1 MPRHTRGYGA
11 SVFCALGVLVAASIT
26 SLSGQPAGRA
36 SARLKPDTTGARAA
50 PPVSIEQPRA
60 LLDKYCVTCHNDRL
74 KTANLSLQGADLTTV
89 GNHADLWEKV
99 VRKLR
104 AGVMPPPD
112 MPRPALAE
120 YEGLRDWLES
130 EIDRASAAHATPGS
144 VVLHRLNRT
153 EYANAIRDLL
163 DLQIDVA

>member
-1 MPRHTRGYGA
+1 M
-11 SVFCALGVLVAASIT
+11 AAAAAMLLAVSIT
-26 SLSGQPAGRA
+26 SVSGQSSTSASSAPESAGA
-36 SARLKPDTTGARAA
+36 T
-50 PPVSIEQPRA
+50 QRA
-60 LLDKYCVTCHNDRL
+60 LIDKYCVTCHNDRL
-74 KTANLSLQGADLTTV
+74 KTSNLSLQGLDLTKV
-89 GNHADLWEKV
+89 ADHAELWEKV

-112 MPRPALAE
+112 LPRPPLAE

-130 EIDRASAAHATPGS
+130 EIDRAAAGKTHPGS

-163 DLQIDVA
+163 DLRIDVTTLLPAG